1 MARAYAI
8 FTKIIFGIV
17 IIIAIILLLKKEF
30 IAAIVSLLAG
40 FLYLFP
46 ALAIADLSDQ
56 NEILRLNLSRS
67 FSGLENFSRNF
78 SELEINFFTDSKL
91 LSKFNVEYWDEFKN
105 VHCLKFLI
113 KYSSIFSKFIEPEEL
128 NEVEFEQVEKIE
140 PISRYIEIDGEK
152 FFDINDI
159 TYDSCFEKTI
169 TILKDENFFKKY
181 KYLFEKR
188 D

>member
-1 MARAYAI
+1 MAKAYAI

-17 IIIAIILLLKKEF
+17 IIIAIILLLKKEL

-78 SELEINFFTDSKL
+78 SELEN
-91 LSKFNVEYWDEFKN
+91 
-105 VHCLKFLI
+105 
-113 KYSSIFSKFIEPEEL
+113 EL
-128 NEVEFEQVEKIE
+128 NNIKNKIQD
-140 PISRYIEIDGEK
+140 IDNLSHSVKQLKSG
-152 FFDINDI
+152 INSIDN
-159 TYDSCFEKTI
+159 SEKTVESV
-169 TILKDENFFKKY
+169 ENQTTANTTDNWVCMNCYHTNPSGVKFCEQCGK
-181 KYLFEKR
+181 
-188 D
+188 